1 MPAVSV
7 RNTLD
12 MTIEEF
18 VDTRTQRQLLQEVF
32 WECTLRCNLNCWHC
46 GSDCRKDDMPQDMP
60 FADFAWVL
68 DEIAL
73 EKDPRRDYDYHYR
86 R

>member
-1 MPAVSV
+1 
-7 RNTLD
+7 